1 MKIEYYT
8 KYIKVYIA
16 PYADNKL
23 IENLENSIEWLSN
36 KLSIQLRGTGY
47 RFIDQFISDNDN
59 NHK

>member
-36 KLSIQLRGTGY
+36 KLSIQLRG
-47 RFIDQFISDNDN
+47 R
-59 NHK
+59 